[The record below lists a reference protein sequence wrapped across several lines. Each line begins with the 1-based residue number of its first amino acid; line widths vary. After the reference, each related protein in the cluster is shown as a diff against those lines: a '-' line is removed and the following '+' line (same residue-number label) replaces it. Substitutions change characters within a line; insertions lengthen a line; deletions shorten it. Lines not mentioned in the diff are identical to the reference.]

1 MAPKKAMKKG
11 LEKSKM
17 KVLKLG
23 MKAKAKASS
32 TAAAKKEKGSNKTN
46 LGQEGCKKP
55 SSNKTWAAAKK
66 DLEKPRAKNKL
77 NKTNLEK
84 LGNMSPKDKIKAA
97 AEQGEDLG
105 QQAKILKKSL
115 TPDENSQ
122 IWGKRKTY
130 LKHAFDLEKLDHE
143 SLGKKEKGMAAAKR
157 LMEREGKKYTSCTK
171 AVKAQELW
179 KKHDQWQTKKQML
192 QKFTFLS
199 CICSL
204 VEWCGKRSPGLGAL
218 TSTRTWR
225 TGPKKSLPK
234 GPRSGN
240 KVMSLN
246 MTRRAWKSSQNSTT
260 KMQCILVWGA

>member
-1 MAPKKAMKKG
+1 MLKLFGSNQPVDTMAPKKAMKKG

-32 TAAAKKEKGSNKTN
+32 TAAAKKEKG
-46 LGQEGCKKP
+46 
-55 SSNKTWAAAKK
+55 K

-115 TPDENSQ
+115 TPDENSE

-143 SLGKKEKGMAAAKR
+143 SLGKKEKGMTAAKR
-157 LMEREGKKYTSCTK
+157 PMEREGKKYTSCTK

-179 KKHDQWQTKKQML
+179 K
-192 QKFTFLS
+192 
-199 CICSL
+199 
-204 VEWCGKRSPGLGAL
+204 
-218 TSTRTWR
+218 
-225 TGPKKSLPK
+225 
-234 GPRSGN
+234 
-240 KVMSLN
+240 N
-246 MTRRAWKSSQNSTT
+246 MTNGKQRSKCFRSSRS
-260 KMQCILVWGA
+260 